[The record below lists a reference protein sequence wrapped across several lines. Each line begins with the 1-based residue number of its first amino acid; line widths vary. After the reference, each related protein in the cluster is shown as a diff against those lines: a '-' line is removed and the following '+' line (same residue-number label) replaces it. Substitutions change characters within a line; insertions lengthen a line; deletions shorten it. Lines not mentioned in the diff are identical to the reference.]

1 VKQQIERGI
10 DIYCQKARNVWATR
24 QAWEIVDMVKRAD
37 AEMFRRDPALKEFTR
52 PALMGEAP
60 GIAILP
66 GTVCRVVKVSATRRQ
81 RLFAED
87 GSEEGQGVMDI
98 DKPAIKPPKIRR
110 RAGKRQAR

>member
-1 VKQQIERGI
+1 VKQQTERDI

-24 QAWEIVDMVKRAD
+24 QQWEIMDMVKRAD
-37 AEMFRRDPALKEFTR
+37 AEMFRRDPSLKEFTR

-66 GTVCRVVKVSATRRQ
+66 GTACKVVKVSSTRRQ
-81 RLFAED
+81 RFFIEG
-87 GSEEGQGVMDI
+87 GSVEGRGVIDI
-98 DKPAIKPPKIRR
+98 DKTLVKPKAKR